1 MLVVQVID
9 FNLSGMSEREYK
21 QTCDTLA
28 GSFAEVPGLLAKYW
42 LSDSGN
48 NTFGGVYLWEDRTSY
63 ERFAGSELF
72 NSVATHPNL
81 VNISSNVFDVLEGP
95 TRVTRG
101 FDAVSAI
108 EKARAV

>member
-1 MLVVQVID
+1 MIVVQIIN
-9 FNLSGMSEREYK
+9 FNLSGMSETEYE
-21 QTCDTLA
+21 QTCDNLA

-42 LSDSGN
+42 LSDRAN
-48 NTFGGVYLWEDRTSY
+48 NSYGGVYLWEDRTSL
-63 ERFAGSELF
+63 ERFTRSELF

-81 VNISSNVFDVLEGP
+81 VNISSQVFDVLEGP